1 MQAKRDAMM
10 PMPPSDDPFF
20 DDTQPIKPRADDT
33 QPVAAVMPPARR
45 ALLRWLLLPVG
56 IILLA
61 LAGAALLR
69 GNSDPREIDVVLVI
83 AGQEQTITTEADTVA
98 QLLVE
103 QDISLDAGDVL
114 WPGLISTLQPGLRI
128 ELSRARTVSLTVDGM
143 TSILR
148 TTAENPEEILRSAG
162 LTLAAAD
169 RVVVDGTETS
179 AAALI
184 TWPVPATNITIE
196 RAVTIEI
203 VDGSQTRSVATTEDT
218 VGEAL
223 FSAGVTLFLADT
235 VTPDPGTPISAGLR
249 IVVDRSRPVTI
260 IADGSRIETRVSG
273 QTVGAA
279 LTEAGV
285 TLAGL
290 DYVVPG
296 EDEPVVPGMS
306 LRVIRVT
313 EDFITEE
320 DILPFTTIY
329 QADANLALDQR
340 SVIQAGQTGLRRR
353 VLRARYENGI
363 EISRALETD
372 EQVRDPVNQ
381 IIAYGTNIVVRTL
394 ETPGGPVQ
402 YWRRLRVYATSYHPA
417 ALGGDNITA
426 TGRVLTRGI
435 VAIDPR
441 IIPYFTNIYVEG
453 YGVGLAAD
461 TGGPRSTPYW
471 VDLGYDDDNYVGW
484 SRWVDLYVLTP
495 VPENV
500 NYLLPENARGGPVP

>member
-1 MQAKRDAMM
+1 MM
-10 PMPPSDDPFF
+10 PIPPSDDDPYFE
-20 DDTQPIKPRADDT
+20 DTQPVKPRADDT
-33 QPVAAVMPPARR
+33 QPVAAMLLPARR
-45 ALLRWLLLPVG
+45 SLLRWLLLPVALV
-56 IILLA
+56 ILA

-69 GNSDPREIDVVLVI
+69 GDSEPGQMDVLLVI
-83 AGQEQTITTEADTVA
+83 SGQEQAITTEANTVA

-103 QDISLDAGDVL
+103 QDIALDAGDVL
-114 WPGLISTLQPGLRI
+114 WPGLTSTLQPGLRI
-128 ELSRARTVSLTVDGM
+128 ELNRARTVSLTVDGM

-162 LTLAAAD
+162 LLLAAAD

-196 RAVTIEI
+196 RAVTVEI
-203 VDGSQTRSVATTEDT
+203 VDGDETRSVATTEDT

-223 FSAGVTLFLADT
+223 FNAGVTLFLADT
-235 VTPDPGTPISAGLR
+235 VTPDPSTPISAGMR
-249 IVVDRSRPVTI
+249 IIVDRSRPVTI

-290 DYVVPG
+290 DYAVP
-296 EDEPVVPGMS
+296 DEAEPIVAGMS

-313 EDFITEE
+313 EDLITDDE
-320 DILPFTTIY
+320 IIPFTTVY

-340 SVIQAGQTGLRRR
+340 SVIQAGQTGLQRRSLR
-353 VLRARYENGI
+353 VRYENGI
-363 EISRALETD
+363 EISRALEND
-372 EQVRDPVNQ
+372 EQVRAPVNQ

-402 YWRRLRVYATSYHPA
+402 YWRRLRVYATSYHAA
-417 ALGGDNITA
+417 ALGGDNVTA
-426 TGRVLTRGI
+426 TGRILTLGI

-500 NYLLPENARGGPVP
+500 NYLLPENARGGPIP